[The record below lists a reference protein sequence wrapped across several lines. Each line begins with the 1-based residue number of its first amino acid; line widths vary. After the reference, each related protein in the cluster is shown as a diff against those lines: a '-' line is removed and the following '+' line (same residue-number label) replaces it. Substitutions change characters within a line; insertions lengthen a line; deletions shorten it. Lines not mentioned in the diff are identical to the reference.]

1 MELIGLQA
9 IQEICITTILTGQL
23 RDGIPLSILLV
34 GPSGAGKSKTILRLE
49 GEMIHRADDLT
60 AQGLWAILSA
70 DRESKITHIILGD
83 FNLPLSH
90 KTAVSGLTVASM
102 LTIMSDGTMRLDDGR
117 TEKLLQHA
125 PVGFISGV
133 TDDMYLDSHNKWR
146 KLGILRRLLGIHYT
160 YCTTTKEAA
169 QAAIASGKVT
179 LQQPPPIK
187 ILKLPQR
194 VHIPIHTEQSSVIS
208 SLSLRLSTNLGQRVT
223 WARRSAAE
231 IAANPKLIGINV
243 GKRLVQDKPL
253 LEFSPHL
260 FLRAMAQAHALYRHK
275 AKVEAEDVE
284 FLKQLIDF
292 TNPGQPKLL

>member
-1 MELIGLQA
+1 MELIGLQP
-9 IQEICITTILTGQL
+9 IMEICITTILTGQL
-23 RDGIPLSILLV
+23 SDGIPLSILLV
-34 GPSGAGKSKTILRLE
+34 GPSGAGKSKTVLRLE

-70 DRESKITHIILGD
+70 DRESKITHIVLGD

-117 TEKLLQHA
+117 TEKVLQHA

-146 KLGILRRLLGIHYT
+146 KLGILRRLLGIHYSYST
-160 YCTTTKEAA
+160 STKEAA
-169 QAAIASGKVT
+169 QAAIASGKIT
-179 LQQPPPIK
+179 LQQPPAVK
-187 ILKLPQR
+187 ILKLPRR
-194 VHIPIHTEQSSVIS
+194 VHISILTEQAAIIS
-208 SLSLRLSTNLGQRVT
+208 ALSLRLSTNLGQRVT
-223 WARRSAAE
+223 WTRRSPAE
-231 IAANPKLIGINV
+231 LAANPKTGV

-260 FLRAMAQAHALYRHK
+260 FLRAMAQAHALYRK
-275 AKVEAEDVE
+275 QAKVTNEDVE